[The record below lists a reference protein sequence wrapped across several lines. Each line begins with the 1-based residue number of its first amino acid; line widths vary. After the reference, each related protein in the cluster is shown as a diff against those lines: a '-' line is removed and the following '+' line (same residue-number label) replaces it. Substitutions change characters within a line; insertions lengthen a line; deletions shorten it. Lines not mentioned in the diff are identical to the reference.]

1 MAERRPAAAAPA
13 RDARD
18 GADGTS
24 IHVRAP
30 RAPTR
35 EPPADADDQSIHAP
49 APHAPTRES
58 AAGAACWHLY
68 VLRRAD
74 GALYTG
80 ISTDVERRI
89 TEHTRGGA
97 RAARSLRA
105 RGPLT
110 LVYRARLG
118 AHGTALRAERRIKAL
133 PRRDKE
139 AILRLQPD
147 PGALL
152 NHLGL

>member
-1 MAERRPAAAAPA
+1 MPERGSATVAPA
-13 RDARD
+13 RGGANGQSVLAQARHTPSRESPA
-18 GADGTS
+18 GADGGS
-24 IHVRAP
+24 
-30 RAPTR
+30 
-35 EPPADADDQSIHAP
+35 SHAQ
-49 APHAPTRES
+49 APHAPACES
-58 AAGAACWHLY
+58 PGGAACWHLY

-89 TEHTRGGA
+89 AEHTRGGA

-110 LVYRARLG
+110 LVYRALLG

-139 AILRLQPD
+139 TLLRLQPD
-147 PGALL
+147 ASALL
-152 NHLGL
+152 THLGL

>member
-1 MAERRPAAAAPA
+1 MSERGPAAAAPT
-13 RDARD
+13 RDARG
-18 GADGTS
+18 GADGQS
-24 IHVRAP
+24 IHTQPP
-30 RAPTR
+30 RAPSR
-35 EPPADADDQSIHAP
+35 EPPAGAGGQSIHTQM
-49 APHAPTRES
+49 PHAPAHEPP
-58 AAGAACWHLY
+58 AAACWHLY

-89 TEHTRGGA
+89 AEHTRGGA
-97 RAARSLRA
+97 RGARSLRA

-110 LVYRARLG
+110 LVYRALLG

-139 AILRLQPD
+139 ALLRLQPD
-147 PGALL
+147 AGALL
-152 NHLGL
+152 AQLGL